1 MLVKLLM
8 TAFVAVIPTLSE
20 ACMVTLPPAFEDI
33 LQADVV
39 VAGTVLDYK
48 IVDAGTIGELED
60 YARFTI
66 QITEI
71 YEGEVSEGQLSFTW
85 ANSSF
90 GGPDAFPKSK
100 AFIFALRDATAAP
113 LPLRG
118 LSGTLV
124 PAPDS
129 ESLTVLQAP
138 CADAFIFE
146 QAGPVARAVEMIFD
160 GKGDQRIETL
170 ILSEYLG
177 MTRE

>member
-1 MLVKLLM
+1 MLAKLLIAAIAAM
-8 TAFVAVIPTLSE
+8 TPTLSA
-20 ACMVTLPPAFEDI
+20 ACMVTLPPTFEDI
-33 LQADVV
+33 LMADVV

-48 IVDAGTIGELED
+48 IVDAGTIGDLED

-85 ANSSF
+85 GNSTF
-90 GGPDAFPKSK
+90 GGPDAFPKYK
-100 AFIFALRDATAAP
+100 AFIFALRDATAPP

-129 ESLTVLQAP
+129 ERLTVLQAP

-146 QAGPVARAVEMIFD
+146 QTGPVGRAVEMIFD
-160 GKGDQRIETL
+160 GKGDQRIEAY
-170 ILSEYLG
+170 ILAQYLR
-177 MTRE
+177 MTGE